1 MVAHIDGMPG
11 RRDPGQAAVL
21 MVAALAV
28 TGALIVGL
36 VQVVT
41 VVVARQQAQSA
52 ADAAA
57 LAGVSGG
64 PDIAAEIA
72 ARNHALLV
80 SSQWEGDDLVV
91 VVAVATMLVIEP
103 AAKRF
108 CAAWVL
114 IPFAV
119 TILLTI

>member
-1 MVAHIDGMPG
+1 
-11 RRDPGQAAVL
+11 

-91 VVAVATMLVIEP
+91 VVAVEATVGP
-103 AAKRF
+103 WRRS
-108 CAAWVL
+108 VG
-114 IPFAV
+114 AV
-119 TILLTI
+119 ARATRAP